1 MKTIA
6 ICNHKGG
13 VGKTA
18 LSMAIA
24 EGLHRKGKRTLL
36 VDLDQQMNAT
46 QQAKIDTTD
55 EVTVYDLLTSF
66 DYTAKDGIKHFDG
79 GDIIPGD
86 VLVSNA
92 ESDMAKLDTRLTML
106 ADAMEGIDD
115 DYDYAII
122 DCPPSLGL
130 VTRNAMVAADELIV
144 PVIPNRSSLKGFTN
158 IQKCVNSVRR
168 NKRLNPN
175 LRIAGIVVNMF
186 DGRTSLSRGVVN
198 ELPSIARAAN
208 TKMFHTIIRKCEA
221 VNKAQSA
228 KRLWEGTGAQAK
240 HKRASWVREMD
251 EAWNLTQLEKG
262 KKNSKIR
269 DRQPRDIE
277 KEIVDRGEYS
287 YKNNLRELIHLA
299 INEGHPKNMEQ
310 FKKLLASWGVDIFI
324 KNNRVYATDLDIKE
338 AGNPK
343 CTFNLTRLDGRFALK
358 SLQTVFETGTTESE
372 KPMTYEQRR
381 DVFIQ
386 RLKKA
391 YSAWVEQAKASKGV
405 SYNAFPK
412 FVAPKCDEDLLED
425 PAVRDELLARRGYA
439 KEIRNRYA
447 SAVPDYGEDNVRA
460 AGQAGTHSVQHPV
473 IESGRTREQSD
484 RNVEH

>member
-175 LRIAGIVVNMF
+175 LRIAG
-186 DGRTSLSRGVVN
+186 
-198 ELPSIARAAN
+198 
-208 TKMFHTIIRKCEA
+208 
-221 VNKAQSA
+221 
-228 KRLWEGTGAQAK
+228 
-240 HKRASWVREMD
+240 
-251 EAWNLTQLEKG
+251 
-262 KKNSKIR
+262 
-269 DRQPRDIE
+269 
-277 KEIVDRGEYS
+277 
-287 YKNNLRELIHLA
+287 
-299 INEGHPKNMEQ
+299 
-310 FKKLLASWGVDIFI
+310 
-324 KNNRVYATDLDIKE
+324 
-338 AGNPK
+338 
-343 CTFNLTRLDGRFALK
+343 
-358 SLQTVFETGTTESE
+358 
-372 KPMTYEQRR
+372 
-381 DVFIQ
+381 
-386 RLKKA
+386 
-391 YSAWVEQAKASKGV
+391 
-405 SYNAFPK
+405 K

>member
-175 LRIAGIVVNMF
+175 LRIAGTRR
-186 DGRTSLSRGVVN
+186 GLSRQRRASVCPITHSLNSLPRSVTKTCSKILLYAMSCLRVAVTQKRFATVMPVPCPTMVRTMF
-198 ELPSIARAAN
+198 ELP
-208 TKMFHTIIRKCEA
+208 
-221 VNKAQSA
+221 
-228 KRLWEGTGAQAK
+228 
-240 HKRASWVREMD
+240 
-251 EAWNLTQLEKG
+251 
-262 KKNSKIR
+262 
-269 DRQPRDIE
+269 
-277 KEIVDRGEYS
+277 
-287 YKNNLRELIHLA
+287 
-299 INEGHPKNMEQ
+299 
-310 FKKLLASWGVDIFI
+310 
-324 KNNRVYATDLDIKE
+324 
-338 AGNPK
+338 
-343 CTFNLTRLDGRFALK
+343 
-358 SLQTVFETGTTESE
+358 
-372 KPMTYEQRR
+372 
-381 DVFIQ
+381 
-386 RLKKA
+386 
-391 YSAWVEQAKASKGV
+391 
-405 SYNAFPK
+405 
-412 FVAPKCDEDLLED
+412 
-425 PAVRDELLARRGYA
+425 ARR
-439 KEIRNRYA
+439 ERTLFSIRLSKAVALANRA
-447 SAVPDYGEDNVRA
+447 IGMSS
-460 AGQAGTHSVQHPV
+460 TK
-473 IESGRTREQSD
+473 
-484 RNVEH
+484 

>member
-130 VTRNAMVAADELIV
+130 VTRNAMVASFEQGDKYAETV
-144 PVIPNRSSLKGFTN
+144 TKAVT
-158 IQKCVNSVRR
+158 
-168 NKRLNPN
+168 
-175 LRIAGIVVNMF
+175 
-186 DGRTSLSRGVVN
+186 DGATQ
-198 ELPSIARAAN
+198 
-208 TKMFHTIIRKCEA
+208 A
-221 VNKAQSA
+221 V
-228 KRLWEGTGAQAK
+228 E
-240 HKRASWVREMD
+240 E
-251 EAWNLTQLEKG
+251 
-262 KKNSKIR
+262 
-269 DRQPRDIE
+269 
-277 KEIVDRGEYS
+277 
-287 YKNNLRELIHLA
+287 
-299 INEGHPKNMEQ
+299 
-310 FKKLLASWGVDIFI
+310 
-324 KNNRVYATDLDIKE
+324 
-338 AGNPK
+338 
-343 CTFNLTRLDGRFALK
+343 
-358 SLQTVFETGTTESE
+358 TV
-372 KPMTYEQRR
+372 
-381 DVFIQ
+381 
-386 RLKKA
+386 
-391 YSAWVEQAKASKGV
+391 
-405 SYNAFPK
+405 
-412 FVAPKCDEDLLED
+412 
-425 PAVRDELLARRGYA
+425 
-439 KEIRNRYA
+439 
-447 SAVPDYGEDNVRA
+447 
-460 AGQAGTHSVQHPV
+460 QAGTKAIDEVAKKSAKS
-473 IESGRTREQSD
+473 IEKLEQAANARAKRFMRITKPEVMVNIAIWIAVAVASAIILSFCY
-484 RNVEH
+484 EFFTK

>member
-198 ELPSIARAAN
+198 ELPSIARGAN

-228 KRLWEGTGAQAK
+228 NVSIFDYDPNCNAVADFTDFVNEY
-240 HKRASWVREMD
+240 
-251 EAWNLTQLEKG
+251 LE
-262 KKNSKIR
+262 
-269 DRQPRDIE
+269 
-277 KEIVDRGEYS
+277 
-287 YKNNLRELIHLA
+287 
-299 INEGHPKNMEQ
+299 
-310 FKKLLASWGVDIFI
+310 
-324 KNNRVYATDLDIKE
+324 
-338 AGNPK
+338 
-343 CTFNLTRLDGRFALK
+343 
-358 SLQTVFETGTTESE
+358 
-372 KPMTYEQRR
+372 
-381 DVFIQ
+381 
-386 RLKKA
+386 
-391 YSAWVEQAKASKGV
+391 
-405 SYNAFPK
+405 
-412 FVAPKCDEDLLED
+412 
-425 PAVRDELLARRGYA
+425 
-439 KEIRNRYA
+439 
-447 SAVPDYGEDNVRA
+447 GEDY
-460 AGQAGTHSVQHPV
+460 
-473 IESGRTREQSD
+473 
-484 RNVEH
+484 

>member
-144 PVIPNRSSLKGFTN
+144 PVIPNP
-158 IQKCVNSVRR
+158 RR
-168 NKRLNPN
+168 AKYDKNADVIGYN
-175 LRIAGIVVNMF
+175 LRLPANIHRLLKRHCMETNESMNNVVLVALYRDMKNWE
-186 DGRTSLSRGVVN
+186 DLAPCPHCGAI
-198 ELPSIARAAN
+198 LP
-208 TKMFHTIIRKCEA
+208 
-221 VNKAQSA
+221 V
-228 KRLWEGTGAQAK
+228 GAQFCP
-240 HKRASWVREMD
+240 D
-251 EAWNLTQLEKG
+251 CG
-262 KKNSKIR
+262 
-269 DRQPRDIE
+269 
-277 KEIVDRGEYS
+277 KEI
-287 YKNNLRELIHLA
+287 
-299 INEGHPKNMEQ
+299 
-310 FKKLLASWGVDIFI
+310 
-324 KNNRVYATDLDIKE
+324 
-338 AGNPK
+338 
-343 CTFNLTRLDGRFALK
+343 
-358 SLQTVFETGTTESE
+358 
-372 KPMTYEQRR
+372 
-381 DVFIQ
+381 
-386 RLKKA
+386 
-391 YSAWVEQAKASKGV
+391 
-405 SYNAFPK
+405 
-412 FVAPKCDEDLLED
+412 
-425 PAVRDELLARRGYA
+425 
-439 KEIRNRYA
+439 
-447 SAVPDYGEDNVRA
+447 
-460 AGQAGTHSVQHPV
+460 
-473 IESGRTREQSD
+473 
-484 RNVEH
+484 